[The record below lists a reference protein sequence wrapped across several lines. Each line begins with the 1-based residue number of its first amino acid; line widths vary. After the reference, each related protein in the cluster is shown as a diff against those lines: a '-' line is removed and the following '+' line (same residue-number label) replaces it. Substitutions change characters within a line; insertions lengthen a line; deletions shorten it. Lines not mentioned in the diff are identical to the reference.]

1 MGITVHDAKR
11 ARTNLEEALES
22 AAAFL
27 ARHPDQ
33 ATLAASAGSI
43 AQRLAAATVE
53 GREADPA
60 DAGTVALLND
70 AVAIGNDVLT
80 QSDAGRKVPRL
91 TSRIEDAAKVLAA
104 G

>member
-27 ARHPDQ
+27 SRHPEH
-33 ATLAASAGSI
+33 AALAASAGSI
-43 AQRLAAATVE
+43 AQRLAATTVG

-60 DAGTVALLND
+60 DPGAVALLND
-70 AVAIGNDVLT
+70 AVAVGNDVLAQT
-80 QSDAGRKVPRL
+80 DAGRKVPRL
-91 TSRIEDAAKVLAA
+91 TSRIEDAGKLLA